1 MKKIFLELDVS
12 GTLGDA
18 AWNETKEPKGFIKA
32 EIQKP
37 KASRCDHSQ
46 KTSHLDGEWRDVTV
60 QIEDTC
66 FEDALTFYRGLD
78 RILAVETED

>member
-12 GTLGDA
+12 GTSGDA
-18 AWNETKEPKGFIKA
+18 AWNETEEPKGFIKA

-46 KTSHLDGEWRDVTV
+46 KTPHSDGEWREVTV
-60 QIEDTC
+60 QIEDVC
-66 FEDALTFYRGLD
+66 FEDAIVYYRSLG

>member
-12 GTLGDA
+12 GTSGDA

-46 KTSHLDGEWRDVTV
+46 KTSHLEGEWREVTV

-66 FEDALTFYRGLD
+66 FEGALSFYRSLD